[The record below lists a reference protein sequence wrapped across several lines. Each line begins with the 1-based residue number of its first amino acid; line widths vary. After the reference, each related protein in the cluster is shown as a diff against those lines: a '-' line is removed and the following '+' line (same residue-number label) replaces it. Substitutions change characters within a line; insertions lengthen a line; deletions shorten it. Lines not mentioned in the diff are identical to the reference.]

1 MPRADGWKRDRRPVI
16 AHTRTGTVWYASI
29 DDCCKAF
36 GITHHQ
42 TLIRLMEKGQLGPDG
57 YTTFEEPLE
66 GVFYKGMEILAEEEK
81 HEHLQ
86 SDSQR

>member
-1 MPRADGWKRDRRPVI
+1 MPRGDGWTRDRRPVI
-16 AHTRTGTVWYASI
+16 AHTRTGTVWFATI
-29 DDCCKAF
+29 DECCKAF

-66 GVFYKGMEILAEEEK
+66 GVDYKGMEK
-81 HEHLQ
+81 
-86 SDSQR
+86 DGK